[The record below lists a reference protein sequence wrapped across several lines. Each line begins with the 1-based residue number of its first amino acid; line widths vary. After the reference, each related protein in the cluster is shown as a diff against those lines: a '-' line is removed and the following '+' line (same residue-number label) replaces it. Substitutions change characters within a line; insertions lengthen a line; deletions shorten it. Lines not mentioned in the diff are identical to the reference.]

1 MNLSVLCVYSMDF
14 ERLQE
19 LVSVEERNRG
29 AEASSTQRMSL
40 PCKHRSRAVIKSASA
55 SGLSLMIPSGVIF
68 LKLCQQYPLCTD
80 NIVLM
85 GTSLE
90 VVC

>member
-1 MNLSVLCVYSMDF
+1 MDL
-14 ERLQE
+14 EHLQE
-19 LVSVEERNRG
+19 LVSVEERNRCG
-29 AEASSTQRMSL
+29 AEASNTQRMSL

-68 LKLCQQYPLCTD
+68 FKLYQQHTLNAD
-80 NIVLM
+80 KSVLM
-85 GTSLE
+85 GTALE

>member
-1 MNLSVLCVYSMDF
+1 MDL
-14 ERLQE
+14 EHLQE
-19 LVSVEERNRG
+19 LVSAEERIRG

-68 LKLCQQYPLCTD
+68 LKLYQQYILHTD
-80 NIVLM
+80 KSVLM
-85 GTSLE
+85 GTALE
-90 VVC
+90 VMC